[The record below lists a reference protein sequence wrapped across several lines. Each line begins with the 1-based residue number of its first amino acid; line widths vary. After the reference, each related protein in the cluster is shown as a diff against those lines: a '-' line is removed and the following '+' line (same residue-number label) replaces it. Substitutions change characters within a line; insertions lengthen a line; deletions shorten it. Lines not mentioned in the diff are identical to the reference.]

1 VQHLTAWKLF
11 TICITNQ
18 ISDPPQQC
26 SLFKTLDVTE
36 ATRVELAL
44 QSSGDSSGLALS
56 RLRDELF
63 QLDVKQRQDALLL
76 ELQGA
81 DGDLDMNPID
91 VQAFTGELD
100 AILAQFAAG

>member
-1 VQHLTAWKLF
+1 
-11 TICITNQ
+11 
-18 ISDPPQQC
+18 
-26 SLFKTLDVTE
+26 LFKTLDVTE

-63 QLDVKQRQDALLL
+63 QLDVKQREDALLL

>member
-1 VQHLTAWKLF
+1 
-11 TICITNQ
+11 
-18 ISDPPQQC
+18 
-26 SLFKTLDVTE
+26 LFKTLDVTE